1 MMKKVMTIPEKWNVF
16 KKQLNLDLEQV
27 GLNSLGIVMIISFF
41 VGGVVSIQ
49 TSLNMSNPLLPKYL
63 VGWASRDSL
72 ILEFSPT
79 MISLILAGKVGSSIA
94 SEIGS
99 MRISEQIDALEI
111 MGVNSAS
118 FLILPKII
126 ASVLSFPFLVIISMG
141 IGMLGA
147 WIGGLTRPLTHDL
160 FKSMGDKFNIV
171 VQKIVIHT
179 LIEGIFHSSFHCKHK
194 DTGEE
199 AAIDARTS
207 DAIAIAIRYGCPI
220 FTYENILSR
229 AGIIINSPRKEDKTG
244 VEDLNLQEEDDKMAE
259 PQGINTFSLKKL
271 KKMLNKAI
279 EDEDYEKAS
288 EIRDEIKKREGK

>member
-1 MMKKVMTIPEKWNVF
+1 MTKLLKHFGLYFIMMKKVMTIPEKWNVS
-16 KKQLNLDLEQV
+16 KKQLILDIEQV

-141 IGMLGA
+141 IGMSGA
-147 WIGGLTRPLTHDL
+147 WIGGLTTDVTTTSFLEGLRYEFNPFYVTYALLKTVFFAFTVSSVSSYFGYHARGSAIEVG
-160 FKSMGDKFNIV
+160 KSSTRAV
-171 VQKIVIHT
+171 VY
-179 LIEGIFHSSFHCKHK
+179 SS
-194 DTGEE
+194 
-199 AAIDARTS
+199 
-207 DAIAIAIRYGCPI
+207 
-220 FTYENILSR
+220 
-229 AGIIINSPRKEDKTG
+229 IIILFFNFILTKIILT
-244 VEDLNLQEEDDKMAE
+244 
-259 PQGINTFSLKKL
+259 
-271 KKMLNKAI
+271 
-279 EDEDYEKAS
+279 
-288 EIRDEIKKREGK
+288 